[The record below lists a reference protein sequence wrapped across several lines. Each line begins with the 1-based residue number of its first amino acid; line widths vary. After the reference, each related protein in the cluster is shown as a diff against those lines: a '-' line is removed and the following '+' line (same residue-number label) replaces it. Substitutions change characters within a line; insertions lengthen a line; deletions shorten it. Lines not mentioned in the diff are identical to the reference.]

1 MRVVRGGGRCKS
13 INGGA
18 PSPPAG
24 RRDRRSGRCGGDPVV
39 VELQEVVRRRDQ
51 APFASAGGS
60 AAALEAFDRAVEL
73 DLAEDRLD
81 GDLSVAVE
89 DPPFGRGERVAHEVV
104 EASVPAGP
112 GAFAQAA
119 VGRDEDLYAV

>member
-1 MRVVRGGGRCKS
+1 MAGGSRRRAVHVGPAGAATGRR
-13 INGGA
+13 
-18 PSPPAG
+18 G
-24 RRDRRSGRCGGDPVV
+24 RRDRRSGRCGGDPVI

-81 GDLSVAVE
+81 GDLSLAVE
-89 DPPFGRGERVAHEVV
+89 VRPSGVA
-104 EASVPAGP
+104 ST
-112 GAFAQAA
+112 
-119 VGRDEDLYAV
+119 RRMKS

>member
-1 MRVVRGGGRCKS
+1 V
-13 INGGA
+13 I
-18 PSPPAG
+18 
-24 RRDRRSGRCGGDPVV
+24 

-81 GDLSVAVE
+81 GDLSLAVE
-89 DPPFGRGERVAHEVV
+89 VRPSGVA
-104 EASVPAGP
+104 ST
-112 GAFAQAA
+112 
-119 VGRDEDLYAV
+119 RRMKS